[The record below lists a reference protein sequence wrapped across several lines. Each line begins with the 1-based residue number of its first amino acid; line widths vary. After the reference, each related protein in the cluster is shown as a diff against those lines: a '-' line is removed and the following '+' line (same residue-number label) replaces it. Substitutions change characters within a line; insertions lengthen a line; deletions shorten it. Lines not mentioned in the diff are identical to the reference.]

1 MAENPIYHSKTLT
14 YGSYLKIPELLSLQ
28 TPKTDHPD
36 ELLFIQA
43 HQVYELWF
51 KQMLHELTQI
61 CRFLDADKPLRA
73 AQLFERVHL
82 IQHLLIEQI
91 PLIESMFSTEFAKF
105 RDALRPASGFQSV
118 QFRKL
123 EFLCGNKN
131 PKMLALVGEDEAAR
145 AEMATYLDKPT
156 IYDHFLWHLAREDDN
171 VFKIPARFLKGAR
184 DTSQPHQAEP
194 ELVSSLEI
202 LYRIHN
208 DAQRAGNT
216 ERYYPQFRV
225 AEHLL
230 SFDEKTAI
238 WRFHHVKMVERMI
251 GGGSG
256 TGGSSGA
263 KYLASTIKPFFPDL
277 WAVRDKLND
286 GAPYAA
292 TEGGGCPM
300 GHGAPPKPAG
310 GGCPMG
316 H

>member
-1 MAENPIYHSKTLT
+1 MTAAENPIYHSTTLT
-14 YGSYLKIPELLSLQ
+14 YGSYLKVPELLSLQ
-28 TPKTDHPD
+28 KPKTEHPD

-51 KQMLHELTQI
+51 KQMLHELQRI
-61 CRFLDADKPLRA
+61 GEYLDADKPLRA
-73 AQLFERVHL
+73 AQLFERIHL

-118 QFRKL
+118 QFRKI

-131 PKMLALVGEDEAAR
+131 PKMLALVGEDEAAK
-145 AEMATYLDKPT
+145 AEMATFLNKPT
-156 IYDHFLWHLAREDDN
+156 PYDHFLWHLAREDNN
-171 VFKIPARFLKGAR
+171 VFKIPAAFLKGKR
-184 DTSQPHQAEP
+184 DTAQPHEESP
-194 ELVSSLEI
+194 DLVNSLEI

-216 ERYYPQFRV
+216 ERYYAQFRV

-230 SFDEKTAI
+230 TFDEKTAI

-251 GGGSG
+251 GLGTG

-277 WAVRDKLND
+277 WAVRNRLSGGGGYSAPAAAPAVP
-286 GAPYAA
+286 GAG
-292 TEGGGCPM
+292 GGGCPM
-300 GHGAPPKPAG
+300 GH
-310 GGCPMG
+310 
-316 H
+316 